1 MTVEWLVNAVLR
13 LPVIDLITLVL
24 LPAVWI
30 LAVGIF
36 GVRSALF
43 GMPRTAR
50 IDHIA
55 QSPYLPRFLMEFG
68 YWMFTLPVELCVRL
82 GISANMITIGSMLLS
97 IGAAISFGI
106 GQFGIGSWLLF
117 FAFTCD
123 AWDGIV
129 ARKTNTSSIT
139 GEFFDATI
147 DRYNDL
153 IVFLGLMYYYRN
165 DGLPLALASLA
176 MIGSTLVSYTRAK
189 GEAVGI
195 DPNVGYM
202 QRHERA
208 VYLGSCTL
216 FSPLLAA
223 WIEPGVSHPRY
234 HLTMA
239 TLALIAIL
247 TNVTAIWRFRYV
259 LAGLREREKARA
271 RTLLAA
277 DSLEGEREL
286 GEPQEL
292 ARARELTEAEELAEA
307 RELADDEQR
316 LSREA
321 Q

>member
-1 MTVEWLVNAVLR
+1 MTFEWLLKTTLWR
-13 LPVIDLITLVL
+13 LPLIDLITLVL
-24 LPAVWI
+24 LPAFWFVS
-30 LAVGIF
+30 VGIF
-36 GVRSALF
+36 ALRCAFF
-43 GMPRTAR
+43 GMQRTAR
-50 IDHIA
+50 IDHVA

-68 YWMFTLPVELCVRL
+68 YWMFTVPVALCVRL
-82 GISANMITIGSMLLS
+82 HISANMITIGSMLLS
-97 IGAAISFGI
+97 IGAAISFGL
-106 GQFGIGSWLLF
+106 GQFGVGAWLLF
-117 FAFTCD
+117 FAFMCD

-165 DGLPLALASLA
+165 DGLPLALAALA
-176 MIGSTLVSYTRAK
+176 LIGSTLVSYTRAK

-216 FSPLLAA
+216 FSPFLAA
-223 WIEPGVSHPRY
+223 FIEPGASHPRY
-234 HLTMA
+234 HLTIA

-247 TNVTAIWRFRYV
+247 TNITAIWRIRFV
-259 LAGLREREKARA
+259 LAGLRDRDRAPVSEHAAWLRPGARPSEE
-271 RTLLAA
+271 AA
-277 DSLEGEREL
+277 EAHEEE
-286 GEPQEL
+286 EPQ
-292 ARARELTEAEELAEA
+292 
-307 RELADDEQR
+307 

-321 Q
+321 R